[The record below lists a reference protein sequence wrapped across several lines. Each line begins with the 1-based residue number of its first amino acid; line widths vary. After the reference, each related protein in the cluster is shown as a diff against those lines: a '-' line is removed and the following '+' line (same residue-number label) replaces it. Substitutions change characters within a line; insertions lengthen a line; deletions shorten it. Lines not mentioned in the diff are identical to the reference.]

1 MDYTGDGARVGTKSS
16 DGGPAVTEGGPGDRA
31 GLEAG
36 DVITEVDGRRIHS
49 GDELIVKTRAHR
61 PGDRLELTVERD
73 GRESPYRWC
82 SDPRTATKRIE
93 RGPSEDRLT
102 ETSQRRPQTALHKAN
117 NPENRPP
124 ARTRSPRDSTGRTGT
139 AGTVDPARTTE
150 DPHRPPRAE
159 DRGHRKELQVFNDI
173 GPLELITLVV
183 LAVLV
188 FGPDKLPKVIQ
199 DVMRTV
205 RKIREF
211 SESAKQDIRSELG
224 PEFKDFEFE
233 DLNPKT
239 FIRKQL
245 DNDEL
250 GLKEIRNG
258 FDLKK
263 EMAEVTDSVH
273 STDTPAASSS
283 GGRIDMTKKPEE
295 PGEDNRP
302 PFDADAT

>member
-1 MDYTGDGARVGTKSS
+1 
-16 DGGPAVTEGGPGDRA
+16 
-31 GLEAG
+31 
-36 DVITEVDGRRIHS
+36 
-49 GDELIVKTRAHR
+49 
-61 PGDRLELTVERD
+61 
-73 GRESPYRWC
+73 
-82 SDPRTATKRIE
+82 
-93 RGPSEDRLT
+93 
-102 ETSQRRPQTALHKAN
+102 
-117 NPENRPP
+117 
-124 ARTRSPRDSTGRTGT
+124 
-139 AGTVDPARTTE
+139 
-150 DPHRPPRAE
+150 
-159 DRGHRKELQVFNDI
+159 VFNDI
-173 GPLELITLVV
+173 GPLELVTIIV

-199 DVMRTV
+199 DVTRTI

-263 EMAEVTDSVH
+263 EMAEVTDAVNGRESEA
-273 STDTPAASSS
+273 SSSSASSS
-283 GGRIDMTKKPEE
+283 GSAPSGRIDMTKKPEE
-295 PGEDNRP
+295 PGKDERP

>member
-1 MDYTGDGARVGTKSS
+1 M
-16 DGGPAVTEGGPGDRA
+16 
-31 GLEAG
+31 
-36 DVITEVDGRRIHS
+36 
-49 GDELIVKTRAHR
+49 
-61 PGDRLELTVERD
+61 
-73 GRESPYRWC
+73 
-82 SDPRTATKRIE
+82 
-93 RGPSEDRLT
+93 
-102 ETSQRRPQTALHKAN
+102 
-117 NPENRPP
+117 
-124 ARTRSPRDSTGRTGT
+124 
-139 AGTVDPARTTE
+139 
-150 DPHRPPRAE
+150 
-159 DRGHRKELQVFNDI
+159 FNDI
-173 GPLELITLVV
+173 GPLELVTIVV

-211 SESAKQDIRSELG
+211 SESAKADIRSELG

-239 FIRKQL
+239 FIRKQM

-263 EMAEVTDSVH
+263 EMAEVTDAVH
-273 STDTPAASSS
+273 SRDTDASASGSSS
-283 GGRIDMTKKPEE
+283 SSSDAAGSSGAGRIDMAKKPEE
-295 PGEDNRP
+295 PGKDDRP

>member
-1 MDYTGDGARVGTKSS
+1 M
-16 DGGPAVTEGGPGDRA
+16 
-31 GLEAG
+31 
-36 DVITEVDGRRIHS
+36 
-49 GDELIVKTRAHR
+49 
-61 PGDRLELTVERD
+61 
-73 GRESPYRWC
+73 
-82 SDPRTATKRIE
+82 
-93 RGPSEDRLT
+93 
-102 ETSQRRPQTALHKAN
+102 
-117 NPENRPP
+117 
-124 ARTRSPRDSTGRTGT
+124 
-139 AGTVDPARTTE
+139 
-150 DPHRPPRAE
+150 
-159 DRGHRKELQVFNDI
+159 FNDI
-173 GPLELITLVV
+173 GPLELVTLVV

-211 SESAKQDIRSELG
+211 SESAKQDIRQELG

-245 DNDEL
+245 DNEDL

-263 EMAEVTDSVH
+263 EMAEVTDAVH
-273 STDTPAASSS
+273 SRDAEPPAAPGSS
-283 GGRIDMTKKPEE
+283 GARVDMTKKP
-295 PGEDNRP
+295 DDRP

>member
-1 MDYTGDGARVGTKSS
+1 M
-16 DGGPAVTEGGPGDRA
+16 
-31 GLEAG
+31 
-36 DVITEVDGRRIHS
+36 
-49 GDELIVKTRAHR
+49 
-61 PGDRLELTVERD
+61 
-73 GRESPYRWC
+73 
-82 SDPRTATKRIE
+82 
-93 RGPSEDRLT
+93 
-102 ETSQRRPQTALHKAN
+102 
-117 NPENRPP
+117 
-124 ARTRSPRDSTGRTGT
+124 
-139 AGTVDPARTTE
+139 
-150 DPHRPPRAE
+150 
-159 DRGHRKELQVFNDI
+159 FNDI
-173 GPLELITLVV
+173 GPLEVVTLVV

-199 DVMRTV
+199 DITRTI
-205 RKIREF
+205 RKVREF

-263 EMAEVTDSVH
+263 EMAEVTDAVH
-273 STDTPAASSS
+273 GREAESSSSSDSSGASGSS
-283 GGRIDMTKKPEE
+283 GGRVDMTKKPEE
-295 PGEDNRP
+295 PGKDDRP

>member
-1 MDYTGDGARVGTKSS
+1 M
-16 DGGPAVTEGGPGDRA
+16 
-31 GLEAG
+31 
-36 DVITEVDGRRIHS
+36 
-49 GDELIVKTRAHR
+49 
-61 PGDRLELTVERD
+61 
-73 GRESPYRWC
+73 
-82 SDPRTATKRIE
+82 
-93 RGPSEDRLT
+93 
-102 ETSQRRPQTALHKAN
+102 
-117 NPENRPP
+117 
-124 ARTRSPRDSTGRTGT
+124 
-139 AGTVDPARTTE
+139 
-150 DPHRPPRAE
+150 
-159 DRGHRKELQVFNDI
+159 FNDI
-173 GPLELITLVV
+173 GPLELVTIVV

-211 SESAKQDIRSELG
+211 SESAKHDIRAELG

-258 FDLKK
+258 FDIKK
-263 EMAEVTDSVH
+263 EMAEVTEAVH
-273 STDTPAASSS
+273 SRDTDSSSSSSSSSSPSSSSS

-295 PGEDNRP
+295 PGKDDRP
-302 PFDADAT
+302 PFDFDAT